1 MRYVN
6 LVPQPTVKPKPEMTN
21 YERYLE
27 NNIRY
32 ENTPERKEYMKKYNK
47 AYRNE
52 HEDHVQC
59 DCGSI
64 VKGISMYTHVKSK
77 KHLAYLTK

>member
-6 LVPQPTVKPKPEMTN
+6 LVPQPTVKPKPEVSK
-21 YERYLE
+21 YETYLE
-27 NNIRY
+27 KNIRY
-32 ENTPERKEYMKKYNK
+32 ENKPERKEYMKEYNK

-52 HEDHVQC
+52 HNDYVHC

-77 KHLAYLTK
+77 KHLAYLAN